1 MRHPFSQLLKITGL
15 PLVCVACF
23 SLAGGHWMA
32 LQMFAWAQMLRD
44 YSRNAPIT
52 EAIQKTFSGTAPCTM
67 CKVIAEKQQREEKA
81 PSIVKLDKK
90 AEGFS
95 LSMLDLLRGPEA
107 KDFSYRP
114 LGKMTC
120 AKRCERRPLPESQMR
135 SRVI

>member
-1 MRHPFSQLLKITGL
+1 
-15 PLVCVACF
+15 
-23 SLAGGHWMA
+23 MA

-44 YSRNAPIT
+44 YSRSAPIA

-67 CKVIAEKQQREEKA
+67 CKEIAEGQQREEKA

-95 LSMLDLLRGPEA
+95 LSISALLRWPEG

-114 LGKMTC
+114 LGKFTL
-120 AKRCERRPLPESQMR
+120 AKRFEAPPVPIPIFC
-135 SRVI
+135 

>member
-44 YSRNAPIT
+44 YSRTAPIT

-67 CKVIAEKQQREEKA
+67 CKVIAEKQQSEEKA

-95 LSMLDLLRGPEA
+95 LSISDLLRWPEG

-114 LGKMTC
+114 PREMTPV
-120 AKRCERRPLPESQMR
+120 KRSEAPPVPIPIFC
-135 SRVI
+135 

>member
-1 MRHPFSQLLKITGL
+1 MRHPFSRLLKITGL

-67 CKVIAEKQQREEKA
+67 CKVIAEKQQREEKT

-90 AEGFS
+90 TEGTS
-95 LSMLDLLRGPEA
+95 LSMSDLLRWPEG
-107 KDFSYRP
+107 KDFSYGPSRR
-114 LGKMTC
+114 MTL
-120 AKRCERRPLPESQMR
+120 AKRFEAPPVPIPIFC
-135 SRVI
+135 

>member
-1 MRHPFSQLLKITGL
+1 
-15 PLVCVACF
+15 
-23 SLAGGHWMA
+23 MA

-44 YSRNAPIT
+44 YSRTAPIT

-67 CKVIAEKQQREEKA
+67 CKVIAEKQQSEEKA

-120 AKRCERRPLPESQMR
+120 AKRCEAPP
-135 SRVI
+135 VPIPIFC